1 MITVK
6 TTDTIR
12 IELDEPN
19 GRSVTLTGA
28 QWLAIF
34 DAYKQQ
40 VKELDYGAYPPGL
53 AES

>member
-6 TTDTIR
+6 TTDLIR

-34 DAYKQQ
+34 DLYKN
-40 VKELDYGAYPPGL
+40 VWLESTEEPMAGL
-53 AES
+53 KDIR